1 MFRTFL
7 MTAATAAFVA
17 AGVVATTGPA
27 LALTSDEVISEL
39 QAQGYTS
46 IEVKVGPTQ
55 IKAEASNG
63 TDRLEVV
70 YDKETGNVLKSEVY
84 AGQGLDVS
92 PGIEVERG
100 SRDFVG
106 GGSDDDDDDD
116 GDDDDDD
123 DNSGKGSGGDR
134 DDDNSGHGGGDD
146 RDDDK
151 GGDRGDD

>member
-70 YDKETGNVLKSEVY
+70 YDKETGDVLKSEVY

-106 GGSDDDDDDD
+106 GGSDDDDD
-116 GDDDDDD
+116 
-123 DNSGKGSGGDR
+123 
-134 DDDNSGHGGGDD
+134 
-146 RDDDK
+146 
-151 GGDRGDD
+151 